1 MKYQIFDD
9 RIEIENSDDFNI
21 MQTLSCGQVFRFKV
35 EDFGFKLYFKG
46 EKATIYC
53 QKNTTKI
60 YCSNPKLM
68 QNYLDLQTDYA
79 KIKADLG
86 GFEILKPA
94 IKFGSGIRI
103 LKQDPLEM
111 LISFIISANN
121 NIPRIKSTIEK
132 ICEGYGTKKE
142 DYFAFPTLSQ
152 LKEIPLEFFRKCG
165 CGYRSEYLVDT
176 ISKLENF
183 NLDEIYNLDVVSA
196 RKKLMM
202 LKGVGR
208 KVADCVLLFGFSKTE
223 VFPTDTWIEKV
234 YKENYDKEMEAKKVS
249 DFFSSLFGNL
259 SGYAQQYLF
268 YERMSRKNQ

>member
-1 MKYQIFDD
+1 MVKYQIFND
-9 RIEIENSDDFNI
+9 RIEIENSSDFNI
-21 MQTLSCGQVFRFKV
+21 KQILSCGQIFRFKE

-60 YCSNPKLM
+60 FCSNPKLM
-68 QNYLDLQTDYA
+68 QKYLDLQTDYA
-79 KIKADLG
+79 KIKSDLG
-86 GFEILKPA
+86 GFDILKPA
-94 IKFGSGIRI
+94 IEYGFGIRI

-152 LKEIPLEFFRKCG
+152 LESIPLEFFRKVG

-176 ISKLENF
+176 ISRLKNF
-183 NLDEIYNLDVVSA
+183 NLDEIYDLDLVEA
-196 RKKLMM
+196 RKRLMS

-208 KVADCVLLFGFSKTE
+208 KVADCVLLFGFSRTD

-234 YKENYDKEMEAKKVS
+234 YKENYGKEMEAKKVS
-249 DFFSSLFGNL
+249 EFFSKMFGNL

-268 YERMSRKNQ
+268 YERMSRKD